1 MLELP
6 LAARTITR
14 GWMVFETA
22 PLMPTAD
29 IGLQR
34 WPMLWPQ
41 DHGFAFAAVSVNAFV
56 LKDRE

>member
-1 MLELP
+1 
-6 LAARTITR
+6 
-14 GWMVFETA
+14 MVFETA

-41 DHGFAFAAVSVNAFV
+41 DHGFSFAAVSVNAFV